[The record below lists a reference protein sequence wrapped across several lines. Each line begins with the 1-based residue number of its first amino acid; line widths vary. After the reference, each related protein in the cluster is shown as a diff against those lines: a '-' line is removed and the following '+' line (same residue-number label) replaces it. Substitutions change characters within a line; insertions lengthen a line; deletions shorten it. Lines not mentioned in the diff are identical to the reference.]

1 MVSVLISTRNEEQD
15 LPGCLES
22 VRWSDDIHVYD
33 SGSTDRTVDI
43 AQAAG
48 ATVSVRPVGG
58 SPLSFGGD
66 EAAHRNWA
74 LRNIPFKHSWV
85 FSIDADERMSRALVG
100 AVRNIVTNPGNYVAF
115 RMRRRDYLGR
125 RWLKHVQA
133 MPFYL
138 RLFRPEKMHY
148 EGLVNPRFL
157 ADGEIGELGGH
168 LDHFPFSKGMQH
180 WLDRHNSYSTLEARK
195 IIANRNAAKS
205 PFRVSSAFFARE
217 VFERRY
223 HQKELFYR
231 LPCRPLMKF
240 LLLYVAKRGF
250 LDGGPGFTYAA
261 LQSFYEYMIVLKTRE
276 AERNQSALRR
286 ETAGPLE
293 TQYENP
299 DPGLT
304 CGESHLRTER

>member
-22 VRWSDDIHVYD
+22 VAWSDDIHVYD
-33 SGSTDRTVDI
+33 SGSTDRTVEV
-43 AQAAG
+43 ARAAG
-48 ATVSVRPVGG
+48 AKVSVREVGQ

-66 EAAHRNWA
+66 ESLHRNWA
-74 LRNIPFKHSWV
+74 LRNIPFKYPWV
-85 FSIDADERMSRALVG
+85 FSIDADERMSRPLVEAVCA
-100 AVRNIVTNPGNYVAF
+100 AVRNPGDHVAF
-115 RMRRRDYLGR
+115 RMRRRDYLR
-125 RWLKHVQA
+125 HRWLKHVQA

-157 ADGEIGELGGH
+157 ADGEIGELNGH
-168 LDHFPFSKGMQH
+168 LDHFPFSKGMTH

-195 IIANRNAAKS
+195 IIANRLEAKS
-205 PFRVSSAFFARE
+205 PFRISSAFLARE

-231 LPCRPLMKF
+231 LPCRPVFKF
-240 LLLYVAKRGF
+240 VLLYILKGGF

-276 AERNQSALRR
+276 AERERRAIREEMSESR
-286 ETAGPLE
+286 ETNTARSVPFSDSQLP
-293 TQYENP
+293 TQ
-299 DPGLT
+299 
-304 CGESHLRTER
+304 R